1 MRCLPGTPYSPIIVL
16 TGKLGRVYFKS
27 THQLGKGCFMKRIL
41 LLSTTATVIVLVLSP
56 AARAQVWPSAQP
68 PQQTPAPTPQPAPT
82 PTPAPA
88 TPEAKQDN
96 QQTVSIQDFNFSPAT
111 LTVDTGTTVTWV
123 NQGNAP
129 HTVTADNGS
138 FDSKTLQPGQSFSH
152 TFQSPETVAYHC
164 EIHRQMT
171 ASVTVSGGGATT
183 PASKATT
190 QPSTQPSTVGEETTS
205 KQMSSGGSWLPTALV
220 IALVV
225 LVVAALGWRF
235 LRRAP

>member
-1 MRCLPGTPYSPIIVL
+1 
-16 TGKLGRVYFKS
+16 
-27 THQLGKGCFMKRIL
+27 MKRIL
-41 LLSTTATVIVLVLSP
+41 LLSTAATVIVLVLAP
-56 AARAQVWPSAQP
+56 AVWAQVWPSAQP
-68 PQQTPAPTPQPAPT
+68 QQQTPAPTPQPAPT

-88 TPEAKQDN
+88 PPEAKQDN

-111 LTVDTGTTVTWV
+111 LTVDTGTTVTWI

-183 PASKATT
+183 PASKTTT
-190 QPSTQPSTVGEETTS
+190 QPSTIGEETTS
-205 KQMSSGGSWLPTALV
+205 KQTSSGGGWLPTALV

-225 LVVAALGWRF
+225 LVVGALGWRL